1 MQAKYGDV
9 LYENLWDRKYMPSGM
24 WSIFDSAE
32 KMLTDDYSEAGIQE
46 VVDYLAESYTDLW
59 ESQNEG

>member
-1 MQAKYGDV
+1 
-9 LYENLWDRKYMPSGM
+9 MPSGM

-32 KMLTDDYSEAGIQE
+32 KMLTDDYSEAGIQD